1 MPKKIFF
8 VGQKKIFKFFVETRE
23 KDQSLKAIF
32 LPLRLEVNRLPPVV
46 AGAVVGCCLLFMSSA
61 FCAKICIEP
70 HNQF

>member
-8 VGQKKIFKFFVETRE
+8 VGQKKIFQFFVETRG

-46 AGAVVGCCLLFMSSA
+46 AVVVVCCLLFMSSA